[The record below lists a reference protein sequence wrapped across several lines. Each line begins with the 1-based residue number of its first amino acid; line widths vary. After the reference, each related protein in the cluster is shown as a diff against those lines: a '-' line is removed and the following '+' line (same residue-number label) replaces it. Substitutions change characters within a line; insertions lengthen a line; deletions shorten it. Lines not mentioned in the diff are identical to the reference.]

1 MNAKSLTAR
10 AMIKSV
16 DKNKA
21 PWPTYRPSG
30 AAPKPN
36 IIIEIQGGLVTGI
49 VTDRACRAVVVDRD
63 IEGTFPENLHDYPVV
78 KGKTEKVSRT
88 DWGRVDRSPGFVRAA
103 IKMLKL

>member
-36 IIIEIQGGLVTGI
+36 IIIEIKGGLVTGI

-63 IEGTFPENLHDYPVV
+63 TEGSAPMDLHSYPVV
-78 KGKTEKVSRT
+78 KGKTESVLAN

-103 IKMLKL
+103 LKMLKL